1 MSKQRSE
8 EQLKQ
13 TIELALA
20 EDAGQGDVTSDILI
34 PPGLQGKASILVKA
48 EGVLA
53 GTDVARMVFQKVD
66 PSLRFERFIRD
77 GSKVKRGDIAASVYG
92 RVSSILAAERTA
104 LNFLNRLSGIATLT
118 AQYVAKVQGLKVK
131 IIDTRK
137 TTPGL
142 RLVEKHAVR
151 MGGGENHRF
160 NLADAILIKDNHL
173 VVLRHLGLSLK
184 DIVAKA
190 RLNAPAGLKL
200 EVEATT
206 LQEAVDAAN
215 AGADRVMLDNMN
227 VEEMRRT
234 VSMIAGRV
242 ELEASGGVNLDN
254 VRQVAETGVNYI
266 SIGALTHSVRVLD
279 TSLELDHESI
289 KTG

>member
-8 EQLKQ
+8 EQLRQ
-13 TIELALA
+13 IIELALA
-20 EDAGQGDVTSDILI
+20 EDARQGDVTSDILI
-34 PPGLQGKASILVKA
+34 PPGLQGRASILVKA

-142 RLVEKHAVR
+142 RFLEKHAVR

-173 VVLRHLGLSLK
+173 VALRHLGLSLK

-234 VSMIAGRV
+234 VSVIAGRA

>member
-13 TIELALA
+13 IIELALA

-34 PPGLQGKASILVKA
+34 PAGIQGKASILVKA

-142 RLVEKHAVR
+142 RFLEKHAVR

-173 VVLRHLGLSLK
+173 VALRHLGLSLK